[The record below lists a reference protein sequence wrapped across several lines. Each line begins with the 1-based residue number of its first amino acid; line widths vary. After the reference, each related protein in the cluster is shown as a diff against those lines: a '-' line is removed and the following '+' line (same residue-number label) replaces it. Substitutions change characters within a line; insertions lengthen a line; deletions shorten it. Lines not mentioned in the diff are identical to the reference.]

1 MERMDSLAWDD
12 SYSVGDARLDEQH
25 KGLIRLINKL
35 GSGAPVPVVL
45 DELQIYVDEH
55 FRDEERMME
64 TAGYP
69 DIVAHKLQHAA
80 FEEWLEA
87 SRQACR
93 SGEVVGLL
101 RESIAS
107 YLKTWLVTHI
117 MVSDKAYSGYLT

>member
-1 MERMDSLAWDD
+1 MDSLKWDE

-25 KGLIRLINKL
+25 KGLIRLINRL

-55 FRDEERMME
+55 FRDEERMLE

-69 DIVAHKLQHAA
+69 DLAAHKLQHAA
-80 FEEWLEA
+80 FEEWLET

-101 RESIAS
+101 RDSISS
-107 YLKTWLVTHI
+107 YLKTWLINHI
-117 MVSDKAYSGYLT
+117 LVSDKAYAGYLD

>member
-1 MERMDSLAWDD
+1 MDSLEWDEAW
-12 SYSVGDARLDEQH
+12 SVGDARLDDQH
-25 KGLIRLINKL
+25 KGLIGLINRL
-35 GSGAPVPVVL
+35 GSGAPVPIVL

-64 TAGYP
+64 AAGYP
-69 DIVAHKLQHAA
+69 DIAAHKLQHAA

-87 SRQACR
+87 SRQASR

-101 RESIAS
+101 RDSISS

-117 MVSDKAYSGYLT
+117 MVSDKAYSGYLN

>member
-1 MERMDSLAWDD
+1 MDSLKWDE

-25 KGLIRLINKL
+25 KGLIRLINRL

-55 FRDEERMME
+55 FRDEERMLE

-69 DIVAHKLQHAA
+69 DLAAHKLQHAA

-101 RESIAS
+101 RDSISS
-107 YLKTWLVTHI
+107 YLKTWLINHI
-117 MVSDKAYSGYLT
+117 LVSDKAYAGYLD

>member
-1 MERMDSLAWDD
+1 MESLEWDEAW
-12 SYSVGDARLDEQH
+12 SVGDARLDEQH
-25 KGLIRLINKL
+25 QGLIRLINRL
-35 GSGAPVPVVL
+35 GSGAPVSIVL

-64 TAGYP
+64 MMAYP
-69 DIVAHKLQHAA
+69 DLAAHRQQHAA

-101 RESIAS
+101 RDSISS
-107 YLKTWLVTHI
+107 YLKTWLVNHI
-117 MVSDKAYSGYLT
+117 LVSDKAYSGHLN

>member
-1 MERMDSLAWDD
+1 MESLEWDEAW
-12 SYSVGDARLDEQH
+12 SVGDARLDEQH
-25 KGLIRLINKL
+25 QGLIRLINRL
-35 GSGAPVPVVL
+35 GSGAPVSIVL

-64 TAGYP
+64 MAAYP
-69 DIVAHKLQHAA
+69 DLAAHRQQHAV

-101 RESIAS
+101 RDSISS
-107 YLKTWLVTHI
+107 YLKTWLVNHI
-117 MVSDKAYSGYLT
+117 LVSDKAYSGRLN

>member
-1 MERMDSLAWDD
+1 MDSLKWDD

-25 KGLIRLINKL
+25 KGLIRLINRL
-35 GSGAPVPVVL
+35 GSGAPGPIVL

-55 FRDEERMME
+55 FRDEERMLE

-69 DIVAHKLQHAA
+69 DLAAHKLQHAA

-101 RESIAS
+101 RDSISS
-107 YLKTWLVTHI
+107 YLKTWLINHI
-117 MVSDKAYSGYLT
+117 LVSDKAYAGYLD

>member
-1 MERMDSLAWDD
+1 MDTLKWDD
-12 SYSVGDARLDEQH
+12 SYSVGDARLDDQH
-25 KGLIRLINKL
+25 KGLIRLINRL
-35 GSGAPVPVVL
+35 GSGAPVPIVL

-55 FRDEERMME
+55 FRDEERMLE

-69 DIVAHKLQHAA
+69 DLAAHKLQHAA

-101 RESIAS
+101 RDSISS
-107 YLKTWLVTHI
+107 YLKTWLINHI
-117 MVSDKAYSGYLT
+117 LVSDKAYAGYLN